1 MKLQSVHELENTRRK
16 LRELLEEEYEA
27 AMKRPIDN
35 AHVRD
40 ATLNSLR
47 RLINQLKE
55 EIAHYMLRWVST
67 NGDKGPWSETATAT
81 IGT

>member
-1 MKLQSVHELENTRRK
+1 MKLQNVHELENTRRK
-16 LRELLEEEYEA
+16 LCELEEEYGV

-55 EIAHYMLRWVST
+55 EIACY
-67 NGDKGPWSETATAT
+67 
-81 IGT
+81 